1 MICHRESCI
10 EFVDIYLHALKV
22 VASMCYLFVMSDSK
36 MILDVLLHDAMAQR
50 RGDGWFGRRADA
62 TSCIL
67 DPHVYC
73 LQFVMCLVKITLDSL
88 YTRVN
93 R

>member
-50 RGDGWFGRRADA
+50 SA
-62 TSCIL
+62 
-67 DPHVYC
+67 
-73 LQFVMCLVKITLDSL
+73 VMAGSVAALTRLVAS
-88 YTRVN
+88 
-93 R
+93 